1 MIPIGDTTPRR
12 RIPYV
17 TWGLIAVNTLVWL
30 YQVFMPASQLAQF
43 IRQMAIVPARITNR
57 DTAALF
63 TLVSSMFMHGSWQ
76 HIIGNMLYL
85 AIFGDNIEDRF
96 GHVIYLVYYLLG
108 GIAAAIAQVMV
119 NPTSQVPILGAS
131 GAIAAVLGTY
141 IVLFPRQKVR
151 SLIILFGFIR
161 IAVLPALLVLG
172 MWFVLQLFN
181 GVASIAV
188 SASGGVAWFAHI
200 GGFVFGLLAGI
211 VSRGLQGKQTP
222 PYYVPR

>member
-1 MIPIGDTTPRR
+1 M
-12 RIPYV
+12 